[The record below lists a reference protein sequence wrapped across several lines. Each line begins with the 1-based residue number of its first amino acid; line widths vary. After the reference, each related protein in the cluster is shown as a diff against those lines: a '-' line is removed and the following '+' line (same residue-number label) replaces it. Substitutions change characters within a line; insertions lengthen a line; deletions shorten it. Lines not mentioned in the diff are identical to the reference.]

1 VPELWNLTLAEASAL
16 IASREMTPLELTES
30 ALARID
36 DVDGRVGAFVTVTAD
51 AAREAAARA
60 TAEIADGGVRGPL
73 HGLPVAVKD
82 LIDTAGV
89 LTTASSAVREHH
101 VPEADAAVMTA
112 LRRAGMIMVG
122 KTHTHEFAYGGVTPT
137 TRNPWDLTRMVGGSS
152 GGSAAAVSYGGV
164 AAALGTDTAGSIRI
178 PASLC
183 GVVGL
188 KPTFGRV
195 PRVGVASLSWSLDHV
210 GPLTRTVTDAALVLN
225 AVAGHDPCDPGSSR
239 AAVPD
244 FTQGIDDGVAGLRLG
259 VPTNYFTERI
269 DPATD
274 HAVQA
279 AIALLAGQGAVVVPV
294 EIPQAEHFGAV
305 ITGIMMPEASA
316 YHRRSLRQTP
326 ELYTNEVR
334 SLLEVGETVLATDY
348 IDALRFRQ
356 IMKEAWKD
364 MMRVARADVVVAP
377 TVFTTALPADDAE
390 YRWPD
395 GRSDTASVGYGRLA
409 IPANLFGLPTLQV
422 PCGFSA
428 DGLPIGLQ
436 IMGRPFDER
445 TVLAVGR
452 EVERV
457 SDAAGRIARLT

>member
-1 VPELWNLTLAEASAL
+1 MPELCDLTLTEASAL
-16 IASREMTPLELTES
+16 IAAREVTPLELTES
-30 ALARID
+30 ALARIEGA
-36 DVDGRVGAFVTVTAD
+36 DGRVGAFVTVTAD
-51 AAREAAARA
+51 AAREAAVRA
-60 TAEIADGGVRGPL
+60 TAEIASGGVRGPL
-73 HGLPVAVKD
+73 HGLPLAVKD

-89 LTTASSAVREHH
+89 LTTSSSAVREHH
-101 VPEADAAVMTA
+101 VPDADAAVVQA
-112 LRRAGMIMVG
+112 LHRAGMVIVG

-152 GGSAAAVSYGGV
+152 GGSAAAVSYGAV

-195 PRVGVASLSWSLDHV
+195 PRGGIASLSWSLDHV

-225 AVAGHDPCDPGSSR
+225 AIAGHDARDPGSSR

-244 FTQGIDDGVAGLRLG
+244 FTQGLDDGVAGVRVG

-269 DPATD
+269 DLETD
-274 HAVQA
+274 RAVRA
-279 AIALLAGQGAVVVPV
+279 AIGLLEGQGAVVVPV
-294 EIPQAEHFGAV
+294 EVPAAERFGAV

-316 YHRRSLRQTP
+316 YHRRALRETP
-326 ELYTNEVR
+326 DLYTDEVR
-334 SLLEVGETVLATDY
+334 TLLEVGETILATDY

-356 IMKEAWKD
+356 VMKQAWKD
-364 MMRVARADVVVAP
+364 MMQDARADVVVAP
-377 TVFTTALPADDAE
+377 TVFTTALPADDPA

-395 GRSDTASVGYGRLA
+395 GRRETASVGYGRLA
-409 IPANLFGLPTLQV
+409 IPGNLFGLPTLQV
-422 PCGFSA
+422 PCGFSVS
-428 DGLPIGLQ
+428 GLPIGLQ

-445 TVLAVGR
+445 TVLTVGR
-452 EVERV
+452 SVEL
-457 SDAAGRIARLT
+457 SGNAAGRIARP